1 MRRFLVALLCLIP
14 VVAFAAIGQ
23 IPGNGFQMVDGAWLN
38 GLAGGHNLLS
48 QNGLTAVGNSQATSL
63 QMADRLAI
71 LQIDTSSAST
81 GAALPS
87 ALAGVIIYVN
97 NNTGNNI
104 TIYPSIANN
113 PATAAQDT
121 FNNNAS
127 SFTLNANTGVSFVCG
142 KNGRWFTS

>member
-1 MRRFLVALLCLIP
+1 MPIGILPTTGFKP
-14 VVAFAAIGQ
+14 VD
-23 IPGNGFQMVDGAWLN
+23 NDWLN
-38 GLAGGHNLLS
+38 GLAGGHNILP

-63 QMADRLAI
+63 QLPDRIGI

-81 GAALPS
+81 GVALPAALS
-87 ALAGVIIYVN
+87 GVVIYIN

-113 PATAAQDT
+113 PVTAAQDT

-127 SFTLNANTGVSFVCG
+127 SFTLNANTGSSFVCG
-142 KNGRWFTS
+142 KSGRWFTS